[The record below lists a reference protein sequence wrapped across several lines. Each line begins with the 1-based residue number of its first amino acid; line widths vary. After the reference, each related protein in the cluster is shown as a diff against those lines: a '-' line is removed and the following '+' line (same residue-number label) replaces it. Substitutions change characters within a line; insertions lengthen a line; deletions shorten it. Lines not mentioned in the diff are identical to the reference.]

1 MMIINLMKKLIEK
14 VEVAVKV
21 AKILI
26 EKKNQQKP
34 KCNCDFF
41 FPFKFC
47 TWESTT
53 TEESHI
59 RCGADH
65 GIALVFRK
73 MFSLIPFC

>member
-1 MMIINLMKKLIEK
+1 MKKKLIER

-26 EKKNQQKP
+26 EKQKQKIIKNP
-34 KCNCDFF
+34 SATVIFF
-41 FPFKFC
+41 FFKFC